1 LEPISFAINNIP
13 ASFHGLRGLPFVFN
27 NIPERFQPP
36 THVPPKWGYASPREL
51 VILAAYRNEKLALN
65 GDLGKMLGRVEKR

>member
-13 ASFHGLRGLPFVFN
+13 ASFHGLRGWPFVFN

-36 THVPPKWGYASPREL
+36 THVPPKRGYASPREL
-51 VILAAYRNEKLALN
+51 AILAAYGNEKLALN
-65 GDLGKMLGRVEKR
+65 GNLGKMLGRVEKR